1 MHGKYGIYTNN
12 NYGDAKIEK
21 IDTKRILNELDK
33 EKIVL
38 ITGFQGITEDN
49 DIATLG
55 RGGSD
60 TSAIAIASALNVN
73 YCYIFSDV
81 DGIYTDDPNII
92 KNAKK
97 LEQISFEEMQEIAD
111 EGAKVLHNKCIK
123 IAKDNKVKIETAST
137 FKSDKGTIINNE
149 ITSNLKSMVVNK
161 NDNKIAIVGN
171 EINSSDKTINL
182 IMDAISEFELSVI
195 KLDISKNK
203 ISIKFKEKYNY
214 DFMENLHNKLFNK
227 SVLK

>member
-81 DGIYTDDPNII
+81 DGIYTADPNII

-171 EINSSDKTINL
+171 EINL